1 MPIQFR
7 HGELAALLTI
17 FGNLGADQELVT
29 DASDWIDLFWII
41 HEHANCLDSQRQSL
55 YVTTPIWQSQGF
67 GRIKEIKLRCVT
79 WLLVMS

>member
-1 MPIQFR
+1 MGQ
-7 HGELAALLTI
+7 LAALLTI
-17 FGNLGADQELVT
+17 FGNLGADQVLVT
-29 DASDWIDLFWII
+29 DCIRSELFLWTI

-55 YVTTPIWQSQGF
+55 CVTTPNWQSQGF